1 MFSTKK
7 RINLYHFPPSHK
19 GFKKIERKVIKMA
32 VKTNYKK
39 NGKEYYRVTA
49 TIGKKS
55 NGNSIRKEFYGKNK
69 KEAEQK
75 RDEYLRNIANGL
87 NTDYKSTKL
96 VPLMELWL
104 VEVIK
109 PSNKVKE
116 STFECYESIFR
127 NYIKTAPFAY
137 YKLNDIKSIMIQK
150 YYNTLFEKGKSS
162 NIIREINL
170 KLNSFFVHAVNQ
182 GYMLKNPTEKKRI
195 TIPGLSEKKKRE
207 IETFSDEEIKIIK
220 DNAENY
226 QYGMLILFALGTGMR
241 QGELLGLKWK
251 YLDLNKKIVT
261 VIYTV
266 KIVTEIPRNGKRK
279 TELKMYTPKTKSS
292 IRTIPIPNALIPKL
306 KQHKI
311 KEKEKCLKYGIN
323 FSDENF
329 VFTNLFLNPIRPNNI
344 IVSFQRFLTKT
355 NIPVRKFHTLRHT
368 YATQLFKSG
377 AELLTVSKILGH
389 TNLETTKIYTHVS
402 DKQKEDAVNKLNKI
416 FI

>member
-1 MFSTKK
+1 MFSAKK

-104 VEVIK
+104 FEIIK

-116 STFECYESIFR
+116 STFERYESIFR

-207 IETFSDEEIKIIK
+207 IETFSDDEIEIIK
-220 DNAENY
+220 NKAENY
-226 QYGMLILFALGTGMR
+226 KYGMLILLALGTGMR

-251 YLDLNKKIVT
+251 YIDFIQKTVT
-261 VIYTV
+261 VKYTL
-266 KIVTEIPRNGKRK
+266 KDITEINRNGKRNYK
-279 TELKMYTPKTKSS
+279 IKLQTPKTNSS
-292 IRTIPIPNALIPKL
+292 LRTIPIPTTLINKL
-306 KQHKI
+306 KQYKTR
-311 KEKEKCLKYGIN
+311 EKEKYLKNGISFTN
-323 FSDENF
+323 DSF
-329 VFTNLFLNPIRPNNI
+329 VFTGFMCQPLCRNVITGSFKRFLVKNNI
-344 IVSFQRFLTKT
+344 TVY
-355 NIPVRKFHTLRHT
+355 NFHSLRHT
-368 YATQLFKSG
+368 YATQLFKVG
-377 AELLTVSKILGH
+377 VELLTVSKLLGH
-389 TNLETTKIYTHVS
+389 TNLETTKVYTHIS
-402 DKQKEDAVNKLNKI
+402 EEQKKIAANKLNKL